1 MVITYSQSK
10 VNKKCLNASW
20 SEGLGM
26 RQQNTINFWRN
37 DVMCFEQFCWD
48 IICAVVQQLGKM
60 NVASGG
66 VAENKGPNEIDSANS
81 KRSSSWIST
90 GERQKDGLEPPFFA
104 LVSYQHPALS
114 QRRPSATKRQIPCTS
129 GPVSVIKQ
137 YSKIL
142 ATFKKIYN
150 AISKLGGAVFKNFCY
165 IQKNLQHNQ

>member
-1 MVITYSQSK
+1 MLKCK
-10 VNKKCLNASW
+10 VEWRPGNETTIYVQLLKKWCNVFWTVLLGHSLCS
-20 SEGLGM
+20 SE
-26 RQQNTINFWRN
+26 
-37 DVMCFEQFCWD
+37 
-48 IICAVVQQLGKM
+48 QLGKM

-114 QRRPSATKRQIPCTS
+114 QRRLSATKHQIPCTS

-142 ATFKKIYN
+142 ATFKKFYN
-150 AISKLGGAVFKNFCY
+150 TISKPCGAVFKKFCN
-165 IQKNLQHNQ
+165 ILQHNQ